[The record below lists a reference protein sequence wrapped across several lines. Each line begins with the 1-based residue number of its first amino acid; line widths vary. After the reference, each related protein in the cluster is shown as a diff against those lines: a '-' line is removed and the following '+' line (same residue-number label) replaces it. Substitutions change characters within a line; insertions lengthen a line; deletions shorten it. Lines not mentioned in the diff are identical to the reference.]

1 MSKIVSSKKDFS
13 KWYTSILTEADLVDY
28 GLVKGTIVFKPYAWK
43 IWTNIQKELDK
54 ELKKLGV
61 ENCCFPLMIP
71 YSEFK
76 REAKHVE
83 GFAPELFRIT
93 KIGDKELS
101 DDLVVRPTSEISFC
115 KYFSS
120 NSKSYN
126 DLPMKLN
133 QWCNVFRV
141 EKNTRPF
148 LRTSEFFWQETHA
161 IFETKKEAQQF
172 ALDFIR
178 VYEKFLKE
186 TLCIPVIV
194 GEKTEYERFAGASN
208 TYTIEALMKDGQALQ
223 SGTSHFLDQN
233 FSKNFDIKYQTKD
246 NSFDYVYQTSHG
258 VSTRLIG
265 ALIMTHSDDN
275 GLVLPSKIAPFQIVV
290 ITDDVDN
297 FNKTIKPTL
306 DSMNH
311 IDYKV
316 DSTNKSLGIRIG
328 KYEVMGVPLQF
339 IIGRKEM
346 EEKTVTFYNR
356 VLKEKNSIKLEQL
369 NKEWI
374 DKTLSNLDKTLYDNA
389 SKFLNDSIVE
399 VNNIEEFKKAINDKK
414 MVLAYWSGS
423 QEDEKKL
430 KELTQATT
438 RCISWTKKSE
448 KDKKCFF
455 TNKPN
460 AQLVYFAR
468 SY

>member
-1 MSKIVSSKKDFS
+1 MSKIISSKIDFS

-28 GLVKGTIVFKPYAWK
+28 GLVKGTVVFKPYAWK

-76 REAKHVE
+76 KESKHVE
-83 GFAPELFRIT
+83 GFAPELFRIS

-172 ALDFIR
+172 ALDFIHL
-178 VYEKFLKE
+178 YEKFLKE
-186 TLCIPVIV
+186 ILCIPVIV

-233 FSKNFDIKYQTKD
+233 FSKNFDIKYQTK
-246 NSFDYVYQTSHG
+246 NNNFDYVYQTSHG

-265 ALIMTHSDDN
+265 ALIMTHSDDS
-275 GLVLPSKIAPFQIVV
+275 GLVLPSKIAPYQIVV
-290 ITDDVDN
+290 ITDDLKH
-297 FNKTIKPTL
+297 FNAFLKPKLDQIENIEYKL
-306 DSMNH
+306 DS
-311 IDYKV
+311 
-316 DSTNKSLGIRIG
+316 SNKSLGVRIA
-328 KYEVMGVPLQF
+328 KYEVMGVPLQL
-339 IIGRKEM
+339 IIGKKEIL
-346 EEKTVTFYNR
+346 ENKVTVYNR
-356 VLKEKNSIKLEQL
+356 VLKEKVSISLDELK
-369 NKEWI
+369 KDWI
-374 DKTLSNLDKTLYDNA
+374 YNTLSNLDRKLYNDA
-389 SKFLNDSIVE
+389 LIFLNNSIVE
-399 VNNIEEFKKAINDKK
+399 VNNIEEFKKAIDDKK
-414 MVLAYWSGS
+414 MVLAYWAGNE
-423 QEDEKKL
+423 EDEKKL

-438 RCISWTKKSE
+438 RCICWTKKN
-448 KDKKCFF
+448 DKNRKCFF
-455 TNKPN
+455 SNKPN
-460 AQLVYFAR
+460 AKLVYFAR

>member
-1 MSKIVSSKKDFS
+1 MSKIISSKIDFS

-28 GLVKGTIVFKPYAWK
+28 GLVKGTVVFKPYAWK

-76 REAKHVE
+76 KESKHVE
-83 GFAPELFRIT
+83 GFAPELFRIS

-172 ALDFIR
+172 ALDFIHL
-178 VYEKFLKE
+178 YEKFLKE
-186 TLCIPVIV
+186 ILCIPVIV

-223 SGTSHFLDQN
+223 SGTSHFLGQN
-233 FSKNFDIKYQTKD
+233 FSKNFDIKYQTK
-246 NSFDYVYQTSHG
+246 NNNFDYVYQTSHG

-265 ALIMTHSDDN
+265 ALIMTHSDDS
-275 GLVLPSKIAPFQIVV
+275 GLVLPSKIAPYQIVV
-290 ITDDVDN
+290 ITDDLKH
-297 FNKTIKPTL
+297 FNAFLKPKLDQIENIEYKL
-306 DSMNH
+306 DS
-311 IDYKV
+311 
-316 DSTNKSLGIRIG
+316 SNKSLGVRIA
-328 KYEVMGVPLQF
+328 KYEVMGVPLQL
-339 IIGRKEM
+339 IIGKKEIL
-346 EEKTVTFYNR
+346 ENKVTVYNR
-356 VLKEKNSIKLEQL
+356 VLKEKVSISLDELE
-369 NKEWI
+369 KDWI
-374 DKTLSNLDKTLYDNA
+374 YNTLSNLDRKLYNDA
-389 SKFLNDSIVE
+389 LIFLNNSIVE
-399 VNNIEEFKKAINDKK
+399 VNNIEEFKKAIDDKK
-414 MVLAYWSGS
+414 MVLAYWAGNE
-423 QEDEKKL
+423 EDEKKL

-438 RCISWTKKSE
+438 RCICWTKKN
-448 KDKKCFF
+448 DKNRKCFF
-455 TNKPN
+455 SNKPN
-460 AQLVYFAR
+460 AKLVYFAR